1 MFGRHARAIRSA
13 AVRTSLRRPS
23 LPKYRGTESGPRI
36 SKTVRIEVRLSA
48 GCRPTELEPSGPTWP
63 CSSKSRTPA
72 VAVGIISTA
81 AIRLKEVGGY
91 VGVHR
96 HRCRDDGAGPQKHD
110 RVVEI
115 GLVYVS
121 HSGDVLDQW
130 STLVNPGRDVGPTHI
145 HGVAASDVHEAP
157 TFLDIA
163 PYVLRAVSG
172 RTIVAHNV
180 TFDLRFLAAEMVRAG
195 IPLTELPLSGVCTMR
210 WAPAFLRSA
219 SRRLVDCCRAGGVK
233 LDDAHLAGADALATA
248 QLLSHFLDR
257 SAGRPPWAESLTKS
271 GSYPWPP
278 FGGPFRE
285 LRLVRRTDVR
295 ARRSDEWSDRVVSRM
310 PRSADAR
317 VDSYL
322 AVLERAMLDG
332 FLAEAEKDELVD
344 VALSC
349 GITRGQVL
357 DIQVTTCALSPVWR

>member
-1 MFGRHARAIRSA
+1 M
-13 AVRTSLRRPS
+13 
-23 LPKYRGTESGPRI
+23 
-36 SKTVRIEVRLSA
+36 
-48 GCRPTELEPSGPTWP
+48 
-63 CSSKSRTPA
+63 
-72 VAVGIISTA
+72 
-81 AIRLKEVGGY
+81 
-91 VGVHR
+91 
-96 HRCRDDGAGPQKHD
+96 
-110 RVVEI
+110 
-115 GLVYVS
+115 
-121 HSGDVLDQW
+121 
-130 STLVNPGRDVGPTHI
+130 NPGRDVGPTHI

-195 IPLTELPLSGVCTMR
+195 IPLTELPLSGVCTMQ
-210 WAPAFLRSA
+210 WAPVFLRSA

-233 LDDAHLAGADALATA
+233 LDDAHSAAADALATA
-248 QLLSHFLDR
+248 QLLCHFLDR
-257 SAGRPPWAESLTKS
+257 SSRQPPWAESLTKS

-278 FGGPFRE
+278 FAGPFPE

-295 ARRSDEWSDRVVSRM
+295 VRRSDEWLDRVVSRM
-310 PRSADAR
+310 PRSGDAR

-349 GITRGQVL
+349 GLTRGQVL
-357 DIQVTTCALSPVWR
+357 DITVTTCALSPVWRWKTGSYRPRNALPWCMLPACSACGDQTWTLRLVMPISPRQPQ